1 MLKKIFFSFFFIF
14 ISIFFLK
21 NSYSAEPQII
31 MECPGLKSFKKWC
44 AGEYKGNETK
54 SCIMISTPI
63 TEKGEPPYKSR
74 GEIYTTIYHVPSEG
88 STGVI
93 YVTTGYTYKK
103 DTIVTIKIDKNTQ
116 HEFNVLEG
124 DSAFSDDED
133 IDKNIIV
140 EMKKGTNMR
149 IVGYSTRGTKTTDIY
164 SLVGFNSAYTY
175 ISNLCNVKN

>member
-63 TEKGEPPYKSR
+63 TEKGNLHTK
-74 GEIYTTIYHVPSEG
+74 
-88 STGVI
+88 
-93 YVTTGYTYKK
+93 
-103 DTIVTIKIDKNTQ
+103 
-116 HEFNVLEG
+116 
-124 DSAFSDDED
+124 
-133 IDKNIIV
+133 V
-140 EMKKGTNMR
+140 E
-149 IVGYSTRGTKTTDIY
+149 
-164 SLVGFNSAYTY
+164 
-175 ISNLCNVKN
+175 VKFIQQFIMFHQKEVQG